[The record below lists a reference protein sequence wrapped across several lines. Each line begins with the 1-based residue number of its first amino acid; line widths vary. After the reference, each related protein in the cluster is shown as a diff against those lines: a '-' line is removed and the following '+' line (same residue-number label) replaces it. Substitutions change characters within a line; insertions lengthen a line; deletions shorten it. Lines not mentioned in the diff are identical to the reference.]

1 MLLNIFNLFKSKTDN
16 NTEEKPDIPVDVKI
30 DKLIANNSDDY
41 PIEVLTPK
49 NFDKNKPSILIVD
62 DNEYIKDLYE
72 YDFKQLDRIANEP
85 ISSKYNIIYALGDN
99 SGMLALQYIVRDFNI
114 KIALLDLTLAKLY
127 NIEEDTFIELDG
139 VDLAIA
145 LEKYLPNTFY
155 RFLSAHNLEYPIGIL
170 MEYLKKAN
178 KYLNRD
184 LAVLT
189 INKSIRNKEEV
200 FLNLIKEYENGK

>member
-1 MLLNIFNLFKSKTDN
+1 MLLNIFNLFKPKTDN
-16 NTEEKPDIPVDVKI
+16 NAEEKPDIPVDVKI

-127 NIEEDTFIELDG
+127 NIEEDTLELDG

-145 LEKYLPNTFY
+145 LEKYLPNTLY

-170 MEYLKKAN
+170 MEYLKKAS

-184 LAVLT
+184 LAAIT
-189 INKSIRNKEEV
+189 INKSIRNKEEI